1 MTTSNIKPTTD
12 HHLRLTARFVVY
24 DPEHGLLL
32 WREWPEGA
40 VVTDRDDIK
49 LLEAR
54 GAPVERIQFKMNNG
68 ATK

>member
-1 MTTSNIKPTTD
+1 MTSNIKPKSD

-40 VVTDRDDIK
+40 VVVDPDDIA
-49 LLEAR
+49 LLTAR
-54 GAPVERIQFKMNNG
+54 GAPVEKID
-68 ATK
+68 

>member
-1 MTTSNIKPTTD
+1 MFLKRGPKPEKPY
-12 HHLRLTARFVVY
+12 HLRLAGRFVVY

-40 VVTDRDDIK
+40 IVIDQTEIE

-54 GAPVERIQFKMNNG
+54 GAPVERVE
-68 ATK
+68 TSR